1 MNKLKKIGLTAL
13 SASLVAISA
22 NAGEMS
28 VSGSAKIATEG
39 FSGEN
44 QNAGTTFSM
53 GNQLTFSGS
62 GELENGLNVSLSFV
76 LDQNDDKAADDQST
90 AGYYNNGTPFD
101 SHSVSVGNDSLGTLV
116 FAGEGG
122 SSASGAID
130 TTAAGDLWDAFDGKT
145 YVNNDSTTTLPD
157 LAKTA
162 AAGDNSILYTTP
174 ELVDGL
180 TLVASYSPQ
189 GSNKESATGYG
200 INYTGIEGLSVHY
213 ADSDVVGATT
223 AADGDNTVIKA
234 SYAYGPVTVSYSNM
248 DHDLGASDNSTDIEI
263 TSYAISYSVTD
274 SISVTYGNEESE
286 KGSTGNVDA
295 EIDAISASYTAGGMT
310 ISASRY
316 DGENLAYTTG
326 SDEDMEYW
334 ALSASFA
341 F

>member
-39 FSGEN
+39 FTGEN

-62 GELENGLNVSLSFV
+62 GELENGLNVSLSFI
-76 LDQNDDKAADDQST
+76 LDQNDDKAADVQST
-90 AGYYNNGTPFD
+90 TTNYYNNGTPFD
-101 SHSVSVGNDSLGTLV
+101 SHSVSVGNDSIGTLV

-122 SSASGAID
+122 STASGAID

-145 YVNNDSTTTLPD
+145 YVDGATTALPD
-157 LAKTA
+157 LAVTA
-162 AAGDNSILYTTP
+162 AAGDNSIFYTTP

-189 GSNKESATGYG
+189 GSNKESASGYG
-200 INYTGIEGLSVHY
+200 INYTGVEGLSVHY
-213 ADSDVVGATT
+213 ADSDVVGA
-223 AADGDNTVIKA
+223 AAANDGDNTVFKA

-248 DHDLGASDNSTDIEI
+248 EHDLLATANDVEM
-263 TSYAISYSVTD
+263 TSYAISYTVTD
-274 SISVTYGNEESE
+274 SISVTYGNEESK
-286 KGSTGNVDA
+286 KGTGNTDA
-295 EIDAISASYTAGGMT
+295 EIDGITASYTAGGMT

-316 DGENLAYTTG
+316 DAENLAYTTG

>member
-22 NAGEMS
+22 HAGEMS

-39 FSGEN
+39 FTGEN
-44 QNAGTTFSM
+44 QDAGTTFSM

-76 LDQNDDKAADDQST
+76 LDQSDDVSDGAVNAS
-90 AGYYNNGTPFD
+90 ASGPFD
-101 SHSVSVGNDSLGTLV
+101 GHSVSVGNDSIGTLV

-145 YVNNDSTTTLPD
+145 YIDADTSTALPD
-157 LAKTA
+157 LAVTA
-162 AAGDNSILYTTP
+162 AAGDNSILYTSP

-189 GSNKESATGYG
+189 GSNKESASGYG
-200 INYTGIEGLSVHY
+200 INYTGVEGLSVHY
-213 ADSDVVGATT
+213 ADSDVVGA
-223 AADGDNTVIKA
+223 AAANDGDNTVLKA

-248 DHDLGASDNSTDIEI
+248 EHDLLATSNDVEI
-263 TSYAISYSVTD
+263 TSYAISYTVTD
-274 SISVTYGNEESE
+274 SISVTYGNEEST
-286 KGSTGNVDA
+286 KGTGNTDA
-295 EIDAISASYTAGGMT
+295 EIDGITASYTAGGMT

>member
-39 FSGEN
+39 FNGEN

-62 GELENGLNVSLSFV
+62 GELENGLNVSLSFI
-76 LDQNDDKAADDQST
+76 LDQNDDSTTAASQLYS
-90 AGYYNNGTPFD
+90 NGPFD
-101 SHSVSVGNDSLGTLV
+101 SHSVSVGNDALGTLK
-116 FAGEGG
+116 FSGEGG
-122 SSASGAID
+122 STASGAID

-145 YVNNDSTTTLPD
+145 YVDANTSTVFPD

-162 AAGDNSILYTTP
+162 DGGNNSILYTSP

-180 TLVASYSPQ
+180 TLVGSYVPQ

-200 INYTGIEGLSVHY
+200 INYSGIEGLSVHY

-223 AADGDNTVIKA
+223 AADGDNTVLKA
-234 SYAYGPVTVSYSNM
+234 SYAYGPVTV
-248 DHDLGASDNSTDIEI
+248 
-263 TSYAISYSVTD
+263 
-274 SISVTYGNEESE
+274 
-286 KGSTGNVDA
+286 
-295 EIDAISASYTAGGMT
+295 
-310 ISASRY
+310 
-316 DGENLAYTTG
+316 
-326 SDEDMEYW
+326 
-334 ALSASFA
+334 
-341 F
+341 